1 MNLHLTPR
9 QDGPGMPCFELH
21 IPMPTFRDG
30 VWGWFGGSK
39 YLSEE
44 VRRSRCRVRQ
54 TCRNA
59 VLVERKFRSAHGL
72 QKAPITWQLFARYAG
87 KNFLTHALLL
97 RDLNKTGSF
106 RSNQT
111 HHGTELPEPD
121 SAYSLLKDRVKS
133 SVRSILVPSSK
144 ARSPYTNP
152 SSVRSLRS

>member
-1 MNLHLTPR
+1 MEQGLFGSSESLSLLVRVLFAEPYSASSFGEKLDKMNLHLTPR

-106 RSNQT
+106 RSKCLYRLVS
-111 HHGTELPEPD
+111 ES
-121 SAYSLLKDRVKS
+121 SA
-133 SVRSILVPSSK
+133 
-144 ARSPYTNP
+144 
-152 SSVRSLRS
+152 